1 MQEPATDP
9 TPNNPPADP
18 PTATPPADPPAES
31 AASSPAADASPPPA
45 DGTVPA
51 ESGDAQ
57 APAGGEAPLSGDITP
72 PPGVWPDD
80 WRNLM
85 AGGDPKLL
93 TRLKRYAS
101 PQNIFSALNA
111 AQRKISSGDLIAA
124 KPDGEDAV
132 AMNEWRAS
140 IGVPETPD
148 GYLAELPHGLVIGEA
163 DKPYIDTFTAKMHD
177 ADMPPDAVHKAL
189 EWWHENEAQM
199 AADRTALDETDRA
212 TCEDEL
218 HAEYGPDW
226 PRYRNAVKGL
236 FSLHGQ
242 EGLEAEI
249 MSSRMADGQAFGSNT
264 AMMKFLVNT
273 ALALNPN
280 ATATITPAAGK
291 TVIET
296 INAELAKLNG
306 EMANK
311 NGPYWKGPESAAMQ
325 ARALELNQM
334 LVDNEK
340 KE

>member
-18 PTATPPADPPAES
+18 PAATPLADPPAES
-31 AASSPAADASPPPA
+31 AASSPAVDASPPPA

-57 APAGGEAPLSGDITP
+57 APAGGEAPLSGAP
-72 PPGVWPDD
+72 PPGIWPDD

-85 AGGDPKLL
+85 AGGDQKLL
-93 TRLKRYAS
+93 TKLKRYAS
-101 PQNIFSALNA
+101 PGNIFSALNA
-111 AQRKISSGDLIAA
+111 AQRKISSGELIAA

-140 IGVPETPD
+140 VGVPETPD
-148 GYLAELPHGLVIGEA
+148 GYHTDLPGGLVIGET
-163 DKPYIDTFTAKMHD
+163 DKPYIDTFMAKMHKK
-177 ADMPPDAVHKAL
+177 DMTPEAVHTAL
-189 EWWHENEAQM
+189 EWWHENEVQM
-199 AADRTALDETDRA
+199 VADRTALDETDRA

-226 PRYRNAVKGL
+226 PRFRNAVKGL

-264 AMMKFLVNT
+264 SMMKFLVNT

-280 ATATITPAAGK
+280 ATATVTPAAGK
-291 TVIET
+291 TRTET
-296 INAELAKLNG
+296 IEAEKKRLIAESGDSK
-306 EMANK
+306 
-311 NGPYWKGPESAAMQ
+311 GPYWKGPDSAAKQ
-325 ARALELNQM
+325 ARLLELNQIQ
-334 LVDNEK
+334 VDEGGA
-340 KE
+340 